1 MDNPVSLAKRALE
14 SSKTEIQAHSAVF
27 INSKEWAVYMHMK
40 IHMDMTSAV
49 EGAPS
54 LMIGDSRDVVIQKTF
69 PPDMMPTLDDIV
81 EYVQKAEVKSLIEDA
96 MKKKES
102 QDLLAKWLNVCTACA
117 RNKSKYL
124 CYFPTTMYKLT
135 RESIAS
141 KILDSSTYQSIYAR
155 MFRWDIF
162 HPAGITK
169 TPVLLAFDATW
180 GKANEEPVVNVYWKS
195 FSTPEE
201 TVNTKNIETYAKKE
215 ARKMCFVREHMDMV
229 IVDTHSM
236 QEITMSEFI
245 ACILTAESLPRGYEH
260 YEVER
265 IYRYYIKKV
274 LGERKDEKDQW
285 EAIRSILYRNEPLV
299 SLTEHTLQTRPR
311 PPELYSPLLSEE
323 EFRKTFRST

>member
-27 INSKEWAVYMHMK
+27 INSKEWAIYMHMK

-54 LMIGDSRDVVIQKTF
+54 LMISDSGGVPIQQTF
-69 PPDMMPTLDDIV
+69 PPRMMPTLDDIV
-81 EYVQKAEVKSLIEDA
+81 KYVQNAEGKNLIDDA
-96 MKKKES
+96 MGNRQS
-102 QDLLAKWLNVCTACA
+102 QDLLVKWLNVCTACA

-141 KILDSSTYQSIYAR
+141 KILDSSAYQSIYAR

-195 FSTPEE
+195 FSPPEE

-236 QEITMSEFI
+236 QEITMAEFI

-274 LGERKDEKDQW
+274 LGKRKDEKTQW